1 MRFAAAAFVLLGT
14 ICAQEPPR
22 TEPIKPEPIKQQT
35 KPEPEAGPAL
45 RNDGKPMRLPFQCTD
60 DDMQWAGMSCS
71 EEQPCPIYLDISALE
86 TLGNRIVA
94 VGNIHTE
101 SLTVYS
107 VLLTSEDA
115 GETWRESY
123 ERLRGTGL
131 DHIEFIDFQNGWIS
145 GETLVPVSHDPFLL
159 ITSDGG
165 KSWRMRAIF
174 GEGTGGAIQEF
185 WFQSSTDGAMVIDR
199 MASSDSSRYE
209 LYESPNGG
217 ETWMIRRTSDKPI
230 SIRRPAPDAADSGW
244 RIRADARSKSFA
256 IEKRAG
262 EHWSTAASFLVQ
274 IGSCKPA
281 PRVAPAP
288 PEPAEN
294 AEPVA
299 SAQECSKLK
308 PKSLWVTRGKGS
320 TVHDWR
326 VERSGGLD

>member
-14 ICAQEPPR
+14 ISAQDPPKAD
-22 TEPIKPEPIKQQT
+22 PAKPEPA
-35 KPEPEAGPAL
+35 PVL
-45 RNDGKPMRLPFQCTD
+45 RYAGKPMRLPFQCTD
-60 DDMQWAGMSCS
+60 EDMQWAGMSCS
-71 EEQPCPIYLDISALE
+71 EEQPCPIYLEISAME

-101 SLTVYS
+101 ALTVYS
-107 VLLTSEDA
+107 VLLNSEDG

-123 ERLRGTGL
+123 DRLRGTGL
-131 DHIEFIDFQNGWIS
+131 DHIQFIDFQNGWIS
-145 GETLVPVSHDPFLL
+145 GEVLVPVSHDPFLL

-165 KSWRMRAIF
+165 KSWRMRPVFA
-174 GEGTGGAIQEF
+174 EGGGGGVKEF
-185 WFQSSTDGAMVIDR
+185 WFQSASDGTMLIDR

-209 LYESPNGG
+209 LYQSPNGG

-230 SIRRPAPDAADSGW
+230 SIRRPVSDAGGSAW
-244 RIRADARSKSFA
+244 RIRADARSKSFV
-256 IEKRAG
+256 IEKRM
-262 EHWSTAASFLVQ
+262 EERWSTAASFLVE

-299 SAQECSKLK
+299 PGPARPPSLK
-308 PKSLWVTRGKGS
+308 PK
-320 TVHDWR
+320 
-326 VERSGGLD
+326 